1 MTRLA
6 AWIMASPLN
15 AVLATLLL
23 GFSGIFGWAAAVPA
37 ALVGLRKGALHGAL
51 PLAAAFGIAVF
62 HWSQG
67 ELTLLGTVFAT
78 WGGALALG
86 ATRTLLVSLLVTV
99 GITAIFV
106 AVLQTVA
113 SSQLAALFEQYQQV
127 IGSLNSSGAGEF
139 ASMTQAFFAQL
150 MGIWVA
156 TSAMVSV
163 FIARSLQARLF
174 NPGGFRQEFHGMR
187 LTPLL
192 GALCVTPL
200 LLIQMWP
207 ASEPVAGLFLLPVLM
222 AGVAL
227 VHGIVGRKKLGAP
240 PLVIM
245 YLGLALIAPVVTPVL
260 LIAALADSFFDF
272 RNRIER

>member
-106 AVLQTVA
+106 ALLQTVA
-113 SSQLAALFEQYQQV
+113 SSQLATLFEQYQQV

-139 ASMTQAFFAQL
+139 ASMTQAFFSQL

-207 ASEPVAGLFLLPVLM
+207 ESEPVAGLFLLPVLM

-227 VHGIVGRKKLGAP
+227 VHGIVGRKQLGAP

-272 RNRIER
+272 RNRLER

>member
-23 GFSGIFGWAAAVPA
+23 GFSGIFGWAVAVPA
-37 ALVGLRKGALHGAL
+37 ALVGLRKGAMAGAL
-51 PLAAAFGIAVF
+51 PLVAALAVAAF
-62 HWSQG
+62 HWSEG

-78 WGGALALG
+78 WSGTLALG
-86 ATRTLLVSLLVTV
+86 ALRSWPVTLLAVV
-99 GITAIFV
+99 GTSALFTGF
-106 AVLQTVA
+106 LQTA
-113 SSQLAALFEQYQQV
+113 GSSQLATLFEQYQQV

-139 ASMTQAFFAQL
+139 AAMSQDFFAQL

-156 TSAMVSV
+156 MSAVVSM
-163 FIARSLQARLF
+163 FLSRSLQARLF
-174 NPGGFRQEFHGMR
+174 NPGGFRQEFHGLR
-187 LTPLL
+187 LTPALS
-192 GALCVTPL
+192 ALCVSPL
-200 LLIQMWP
+200 LLIQLWP
-207 ASEPVAGLFLLPVLM
+207 AAEPATGLFLLPLLL
-222 AGVAL
+222 AGIAL

-272 RNRIER
+272 RNRMA